1 MGKISLRIADLRK
14 KRHMTQQELADN
26 IGVSFQ
32 TISKWETGISMPDIT
47 VLPALADF
55 FSVSTDQLLGLKP
68 LDEETYFPEK
78 TATKDFWNNKLEY
91 LLRTRKSYCNND
103 YAGFLVSQVWKIDKP
118 VSILDC
124 GCGYGFLGLLLLP
137 HLPEGSSYTGIDF
150 AEDLISKGRT
160 LFAQQGHDATFI
172 CKNIFE
178 YSAENRYDLVVCQ
191 AVLRHLDDPAA
202 FIQKMI
208 RFAKPNGYVVCI
220 DANREFECCGL
231 YIDGMDYQAL
241 CEHAGLE
248 KKLTLLLDMYG
259 VIVKESKGYFIPY
272 TFEHFD
278 KKEYGRLTKAFREDC
293 LFTKAGN
300 GDINSD
306 EFLSLL
312 GYPDPIKT
320 MQDYLNNYLTFDK
333 DFLWFAEKNYKRYDF
348 VLLSNDVKEWSSY
361 LFDLYGLHK
370 YFKECI
376 VSGDIHMRKPESRIF
391 SMPSNAYNVTRM
403 NVFLLITALKTW
415 RRRTKASE

>member
-47 VLPALADF
+47 VLPALANF

-91 LLRTRKSYCNND
+91 LLRTRKSYFNND

-248 KKLTLLLDMYG
+248 KKWQTELTMQGRDYAVAIKTAHIMQKLGLKDVDVRMNDKVEFVTRQSADYNEAKNDFIAYNDWTSGISNDEKEKLILHLLTHGLSRKEAEDYCNRN
-259 VIVKESKGYFIPY
+259 VKIASFFSDNPNAGY
-272 TFEHFD
+272 TFMKGQMISYG
-278 KKEYGRLTKAFREDC
+278 KKADT
-293 LFTKAGN
+293 
-300 GDINSD
+300 
-306 EFLSLL
+306 
-312 GYPDPIKT
+312 
-320 MQDYLNNYLTFDK
+320 
-333 DFLWFAEKNYKRYDF
+333 
-348 VLLSNDVKEWSSY
+348 
-361 LFDLYGLHK
+361 
-370 YFKECI
+370 
-376 VSGDIHMRKPESRIF
+376 
-391 SMPSNAYNVTRM
+391 VT
-403 NVFLLITALKTW
+403 
-415 RRRTKASE
+415 